1 MNDTTLNPAQCAKCL
16 KAITYEPR
24 VYIVD
29 GMYGYILCVECFNKM
44 FGVIPE
50 TKNMN
55 IEVNA
60 VLQIQPKTERYVRA
74 KVESVEKA
82 EPHVVEP
89 EEAKE

>member
-1 MNDTTLNPAQCAKCL
+1 MNDTTLAPAQCAKCL

-29 GMYGYILCVECFNKM
+29 GMHGYILCAECLNKM
-44 FGVIPE
+44 FGTMSE
-50 TKNMN
+50 NMN
-55 IEVNA
+55 IEVN
-60 VLQIQPKTERYVRA
+60 VVVQMQPKTERYARA
-74 KVESVEKA
+74 KVESVKKT